1 MHRCHHH
8 HHRTERRQRRSE
20 SKKRRTERLNPL
32 SSYSWSRARLVNSSS
47 SSCWCCLFPRPPFL
61 FVCVFVC
68 FLFGK
73 VTLFLSHERTVD
85 TSVKKGDSHEFEPQT
100 KDYEQRKECVFCA
113 DKNEYLLRVVKDVR
127 CSLLR
132 SMYYIKIHTHLT
144 LSLVFLSHFFCIYS
158 NCAKLSFVFS
168 YTSSGVAIASTFLT
182 FPKVS

>member
-1 MHRCHHH
+1 M
-8 HHRTERRQRRSE
+8 
-20 SKKRRTERLNPL
+20 
-32 SSYSWSRARLVNSSS
+32 SSS
-47 SSCWCCLFPRPPFL
+47 SSSNGKKTKKKRKQKTTHRKTESAFKLFLEPSTSCKLELFFMLVLPFSTSSI
-61 FVCVFVC
+61 FVCVCVC
-68 FLFGK
+68 LFLVVGK